1 MDRRLCMRWS
11 AVLNDADIDSHSNHR
26 TPLPQV
32 TYNPQIDN
40 GQLKLIRTR
49 PVRNVVVDSRF
60 PYERT
65 AAIEHIEGTLRE
77 ALLEAG
83 GRVQYSTTPTNIE
96 VTPESQS
103 EYPVRVNYPF
113 LGLRSHPRP

>member
-1 MDRRLCMRWS
+1 MRWS
-11 AVLNDADIDSHSNHR
+11 ALLNHADIALPSDHR

-32 TYNPQIDN
+32 TYNPEIDN
-40 GQLKLIRTR
+40 GQLKLVRTR

-77 ALLEAG
+77 ALLESG
-83 GRVQYSTTPTNIE
+83 GTVQYTTTPTNIE
-96 VTPESQS
+96 VMPESQS
-103 EYPVRVNYPF
+103 KYPVKVSILSWDFVCIHRN
-113 LGLRSHPRP
+113 